1 MKKVAVVGLGYVGFP
16 LANALCGA
24 GMSVYGVDTNV
35 ELVQTIESNKN
46 PNLNLRVSADYS
58 HISESEVV
66 VICVP
71 TPLDR
76 HHKMDLTY
84 LRAAITETAIYCKN
98 DATIIIESTSF
109 VGSLRSF
116 VWPILKMSGKDL
128 RCGVAPERI
137 DPGNNVWNIKNTP
150 RLVSGMDESTS
161 QLICDFYEEICD
173 NVVKVSSP
181 EVAEAAKLFEN
192 TFRLVN
198 IALSMEVASLLQEE
212 GVDFMEV
219 LTAAITKSFGF
230 MPFFPSLGAGGHCI
244 PVDPIYLNSS
254 FTKNVGGSS
263 LIALAL
269 DINRLRAP
277 KMKAR
282 LETLGL
288 ISHGK
293 LIQILGLGYKA
304 NSSDVRESAA
314 VQLMNLL
321 REEGYNVEWHDP
333 AVKLFGEEESS
344 PLDHNA
350 ATWIIG
356 AWADTFESID
366 FVKFSGR
373 IITFSALPLEIAAT
387 LIL

>member
-16 LANALCGA
+16 LANALCRA
-24 GMSVYGVDTNV
+24 GMSVHGVDTNI
-35 ELVQTIESNKN
+35 ELVQTIESNKDS
-46 PNLNLRVSADYS
+46 NLNLRVSVDYS
-58 HISESEVV
+58 QIGESEIV

-71 TPLDR
+71 TPLDEY
-76 HHKMDLTY
+76 HKMDLAY
-84 LRAAITETAIYCKN
+84 LRAAITETAKYCKN
-98 DATIIIESTSF
+98 NATIVIESTSF

-150 RLVSGMDESTS
+150 RLVSGMDEGTT

-173 NVVKVSSP
+173 NVIKVSSP

-198 IALSMEVASLLQEE
+198 IALSMEIASLLQEE
-212 GVDFMEV
+212 GIDFMEV
-219 LTAAITKSFGF
+219 LEAANTKTFGF
-230 MPFFPSLGAGGHCI
+230 MPFYPSLGVGGHCI

-254 FTKNVGGSS
+254 FTKNKGGSS
-263 LIALAL
+263 LIARAL
-269 DINRLRAP
+269 DINRLRVP
-277 KMKAR
+277 QLKSR

-288 ISHGK
+288 VSHGT

-304 NSSDVRESAA
+304 NSSDVRESSA
-314 VQLMNLL
+314 VHLMILL
-321 REEGYNVEWHDP
+321 RKDGYRVEWHDP
-333 AVKLFGEEESS
+333 ALNLFDEEESF
-344 PLDHNA
+344 PLDRDA

-356 AWADTFESID
+356 AWNDNFESID
-366 FVKFSGR
+366 FEKFPGK
-373 IITFSALPLEIAAT
+373 IITFSDLPLKIGAT